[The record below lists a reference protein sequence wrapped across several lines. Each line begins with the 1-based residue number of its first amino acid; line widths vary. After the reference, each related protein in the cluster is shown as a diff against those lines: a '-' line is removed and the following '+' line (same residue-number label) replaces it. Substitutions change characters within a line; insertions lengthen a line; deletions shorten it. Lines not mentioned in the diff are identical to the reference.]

1 MGRNVAGNDVNPLS
15 LMLTRP
21 RLFIPNLADVQ
32 QRLSSIPVNSSLR
45 ASSDLSMF
53 FHPQT
58 EAEIVSLRNYLDTR
72 KQQEKED
79 EVDQWIR
86 MVATNRLTGHSV
98 NFFSGYTLPPNQAI
112 SAEKQRMLNIKHG
125 KTPGYKNVKSIIL
138 KKSGDLL
145 RNISEEETSRLRKAG
160 EKAILLNTDARHA
173 NTLPD
178 NSVSLTITSPPFL
191 NVVQYAADNWLRCWF
206 NNINIQDVASRI
218 TMSKTI
224 EEWENVMR
232 EVFVMLYSKTKHKG
246 YVAFEV
252 GEVRN
257 GKVKLEN
264 HVVPLG
270 LEAGFDCVGI
280 LINQQK
286 FTKTSNIWGVSNNS
300 RGTNT
305 NRIVI
310 FRKSK

>member
-1 MGRNVAGNDVNPLS
+1 
-15 LMLTRP
+15 
-21 RLFIPNLADVQ
+21 
-32 QRLSSIPVNSSLR
+32 
-45 ASSDLSMF
+45 
-53 FHPQT
+53 
-58 EAEIVSLRNYLDTR
+58 
-72 KQQEKED
+72 
-79 EVDQWIR
+79 

-112 SAEKQRMLNIKHG
+112 SAEKQKMLNIKHG

-138 KKSGDLL
+138 KKSQDLL

-305 NRIVI
+305 NRIVL